1 MGPGS
6 SFSLANAGEAVRQ
19 MQMERLRV
27 NQFKK
32 KKKKTMLF
40 EGKSGFMDV
49 AFIFFSFETE
59 YLKF

>member
-6 SFSLANAGEAVRQ
+6 SFSLANAGEVVRQ

-32 KKKKTMLF
+32 KKKCYLRENQDSWMLPSF
-40 EGKSGFMDV
+40 
-49 AFIFFSFETE
+49 FFSFEIE